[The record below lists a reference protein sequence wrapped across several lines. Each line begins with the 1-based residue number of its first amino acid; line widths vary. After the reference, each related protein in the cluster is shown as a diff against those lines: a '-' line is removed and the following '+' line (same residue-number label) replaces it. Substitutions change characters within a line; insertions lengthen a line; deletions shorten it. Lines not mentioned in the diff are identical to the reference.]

1 MKEFIAKYQ
10 KAIVGTGA
18 VAVLVVCYFQQK
30 ELNKLRKAE
39 TEIVS
44 PETGDLIK
52 VGNKDL
58 VNMVYEYSNKSDSL
72 YDELFIEKTTNGRY
86 ELTFEHLKEV
96 NPKLGKEM
104 EDWMAHETE

>member
-18 VAVLVVCYFQQK
+18 IAVLVVCYFQQK
-30 ELNKLRKAE
+30 ELTKMRKE
-39 TEIVS
+39 QTVNVVVG
-44 PETGDLIK
+44 GDIQK
-52 VGNKDL
+52 A
-58 VNMVYEYSNKSDSL
+58 YTIDSL
-72 YDELFIEKTTNGRY
+72 NEEIFILHTQNGRY

-104 EDWMAHETE
+104 EDWMNHETE

>member
-18 VAVLVVCYFQQK
+18 IAVLVVCYFQQK
-30 ELNKLRKAE
+30 ELTKLRAGEKIEVVVGGDIQKAN
-39 TEIVS
+39 TI
-44 PETGDLIK
+44 
-52 VGNKDL
+52 
-58 VNMVYEYSNKSDSL
+58 DSL
-72 YDELFIEKTTNGRY
+72 NEEIFILHTQNGRY

-104 EDWMAHETE
+104 EDWMNHETE